1 MRNLFGYESSD
12 HSSSIHVIN
21 ADRELD
27 TIKKIQYFILNF
39 ICNLKCKVRIVNYST
54 KKFSPTEDQID
65 SHLKSLSEPQSP
77 SRILSNIFWESIDW
91 SFVNETLQGEIR
103 AIEVGC
109 GSGRYGRK
117 ISQLTQIQS
126 YMGVDIAN
134 SPDWNS
140 NSESNFDYVLGSY
153 EEFDSIVDNQNLVI
167 TQSALEHFEND
178 LKFFRL
184 IGDYAR
190 SVTFPVLSIHLLPS
204 PAGLFKFLLHGI
216 RQYNKRSISNL
227 LSSASPTNYAVL
239 YSLGGMRS
247 NFFHFVSI
255 TLRSLIL
262 RKWIVSQEIES
273 YKVKV
278 QRPLV
283 IDSKRYSSRC
293 PSFYALVIYWG
304 EEPMDRDIV

>member
-12 HSSSIHVIN
+12 HSSSMHVIN

-39 ICNLKCKVRIVNYST
+39 ICNLKCKVRIVNFST

-153 EEFDSIVDNQNLVI
+153 EEFDSIVDKQNLVI

-178 LKFFRL
+178 LKFFGL

-227 LSSASPTNYAVL
+227 LASAGPTNYAVL
-239 YSLGGMRS
+239 YSLGGIRS

-283 IDSKRYSSRC
+283 IDSKRNSFRC

>member
-12 HSSSIHVIN
+12 LSSSIHVIN
-21 ADRELD
+21 ADRELN

-39 ICNLKCKVRIVNYST
+39 ICNLKCRVRIANFST
-54 KKFSPTEDQID
+54 TKFSPTEDQID
-65 SHLKSLSEPQSP
+65 LHLKSLSEPQSP

-91 SFVNETLQGEIR
+91 RFVTETLQGEIR

-117 ISQLTQIQS
+117 ISQLTQIES
-126 YMGVDIAN
+126 YTGVDIAN
-134 SPDWNS
+134 SPEWNS

-153 EEFDSIVDNQNLVI
+153 EDFDSLVANQNLVI

-178 LKFFRL
+178 FKFFRL

-190 SVTFPVLSIHLLPS
+190 GVTFPVLSIHLLPS

-227 LSSASPTNYAVL
+227 VTNAGPSSYAVL
-239 YSLGGMRS
+239 YSLGGLRS
-247 NFFHFVSI
+247 NVFHFVSI

-262 RKWIVSQEIES
+262 RKWVVSQEIES
-273 YKVKV
+273 YRLKV

-283 IDSKRYSSRC
+283 IDSKRKSIRC

-304 EEPMDRDIV
+304 EKPMTKDIV